1 MTWRR
6 SGRSP
11 ATSWN
16 PILPHEP
23 LLDGRQVKFE
33 LVSWDHP
40 HDGTP
45 LLAHL
50 TPQEAVLRFK
60 HPPSEC
66 DIVIVILAARLG
78 THLSLDAFKRPDG
91 SAYRSGTEW
100 EFEDAWNAA
109 PRPDILV
116 YSRQDLTP
124 PHFDDAG
131 A

>member
-1 MTWRR
+1 M
-6 SGRSP
+6 
-11 ATSWN
+11 
-16 PILPHEP
+16 
-23 LLDGRQVKFE
+23 FE
-33 LVSWDHP
+33 VVSWDHP

-60 HPPSEC
+60 HRPSEC

-100 EFEDAWNAA
+100 EFEDAWNAT